1 MPTTMTHRPLHLAP
15 LALAFAMTVTGCQ
28 QTQASPQVSATDAA
42 RKPVQANPSQYA
54 KLLARMQAADAEPDA
69 VRRCLDYP
77 APPDVKWTKEV
88 IRARCELLAPAPKFL
103 FDAAAAKSPAEA
115 AAIFDAGFAALMDDT
130 QASAATKDGRINRA
144 IEAFSDAG
152 ALPYADKWLQHS
164 ARSPFAHAAR
174 GASLLAKART
184 TRGSAFA
191 QETDAN
197 DLDTAAGQA
206 KAAADE
212 LRQAYE
218 LEPRLSAA
226 CALRTSAL
234 MLSDGSDSA
243 IANGRAC
250 AHAHPESYFAAS
262 TWSSAAEPRWGGS
275 QAELDEVSRFLD
287 ANIAR
292 NPLHGSVLGRI
303 KAYDLVVADHLGPED
318 VRRMEEYASYGP
330 TSYLLNVI
338 SAAWKDL
345 GEEDLWM
352 AYLSSAIRFDFDPG
366 DSYRRMRARSN
377 IAARP
382 QWAVIDYRILKEKYK
397 GDPSLEGF
405 LVQAEQNVRDGT
417 GIEFARTGTA
427 TYKGDHERKATLMS
441 ECLMFG
447 VSDRKLSPVMEKC
460 SDSLVAEWPDDSQA
474 WFVRARVQKH
484 RGQPGWQEAAQR
496 YLAMADTGVPGET
509 ERIGLIKSLLESSQ
523 VAPSGGSSQP

>member
-1 MPTTMTHRPLHLAP
+1 MKVQCCLLLPMVLLA
-15 LALAFAMTVTGCQ
+15 GCV
-28 QTQASPQVSATDAA
+28 QTEAATPAGRA
-42 RKPVQANPSQYA
+42 ETPSGKPANETPRTLE
-54 KLLARMQAADAEPDA
+54 KLLAKMQAADAIADP
-69 VRRCLDYP
+69 VRRCMAYP
-77 APPDVKWTKEV
+77 SPPGITWSQASIK
-88 IRARCELLAPAPKFL
+88 ARCELLAPAPKFL
-103 FDAAAAKSPAEA
+103 FDGAAAKSPAEA
-115 AAIFDAGFAALMDDT
+115 AAIFDAGFAALMDDA
-130 QASAATKDGRINRA
+130 QASAANKDGRINRA

-174 GASLLAKART
+174 GASLLAKARA

-206 KAAADE
+206 KAAANE

-234 MLSDGSDSA
+234 MLSAGSDAA

-275 QAELDEVSRFLD
+275 QAELDEVSRFLE

-303 KAYDLVVADHLGPED
+303 KAYDLTVADHLGPGD

-338 SAAWKDL
+338 SAAWNDL

-366 DSYRRMRARSN
+366 DSYRRMRARFN

-417 GIEFARTGTA
+417 GIEYARTGTA

-496 YLAMADTGVPGET
+496 YLAMADTSVPGET